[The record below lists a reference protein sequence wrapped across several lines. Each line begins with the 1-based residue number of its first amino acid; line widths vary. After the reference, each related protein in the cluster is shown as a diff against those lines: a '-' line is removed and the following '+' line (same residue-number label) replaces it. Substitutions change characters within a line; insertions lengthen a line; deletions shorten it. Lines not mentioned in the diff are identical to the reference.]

1 MDSGKAEKFQKHRKE
16 IQKKAFLNVTIIL
29 LLVTGLGLY
38 VSGYAADF
46 LLLVL
51 STNIATLFSALF
63 VGVIVVMWSLPLLHY
78 REKIRMSSDK
88 EIGYYRDRDLD
99 ESPIVEVLEQ
109 QGWEEVESNDEK
121 VVLET
126 YPSIFHRL
134 IKRKVNLI
142 LESEGKGENVEIS
155 KFKTRREDISR
166 IKTEFEEKE
175 DCTEITETTVS
186 LSRVSP
192 VYLEVTMYLMPEIQ
206 SMVED
211 MGEEGLEVEEEDVD
225 FGSTAYSIEE

>member
-16 IQKKAFLNVTIIL
+16 MQRKAFLNVTIIL

-38 VSGYAADF
+38 VAGYAADL

-51 STNIATLFSALF
+51 TTNVATVFSALF
-63 VGVIVVMWSLPLLHY
+63 VGVIVIMWSLPLLHY
-78 REKIRMSSDK
+78 RERMIMSSDRDI
-88 EIGYYRDRDLD
+88 EYYRDRDLD

-109 QGWEEVESNDEK
+109 QGWEEVKVDDDK

-126 YPSIFHRL
+126 YPSFFHRL
-134 IKRKVNLI
+134 IKRKVTLI
-142 LESEGKGENVEIS
+142 LEQEESGENMEIS
-155 KFKTRREDISR
+155 KLRTRRKNISR
-166 IKTEFEEKE
+166 IKTEFREQESG
-175 DCTEITETTVS
+175 TEVTETTVS

-206 SMVED
+206 SMIED
-211 MGEEGLEVEEEDVD
+211 MGEEGLEVVEEDVD
-225 FGSTAYSIEE
+225 FGVSAYSMEE